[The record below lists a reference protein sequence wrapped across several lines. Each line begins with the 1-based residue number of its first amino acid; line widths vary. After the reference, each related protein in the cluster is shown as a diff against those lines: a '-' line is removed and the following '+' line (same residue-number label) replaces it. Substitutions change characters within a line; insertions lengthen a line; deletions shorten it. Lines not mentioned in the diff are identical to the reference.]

1 MKPALKSTLLLF
13 SFLVASLFAT
23 SCATFPK
30 NQLPKVS
37 ATPASGAKKVSLTY
51 SLKSGHDL
59 TGSRTEG
66 TAQQNGIY
74 EKALVSAMEKSGRF
88 SSVKSGKGGAVHL
101 DLDML
106 NHGNGGLAFV
116 SGFISGF
123 SLFTIPGGGSD
134 NYTLTANA
142 RTSSGRSR
150 EYRLDDGVTT
160 VFWLPLIF
168 AAPFAN
174 PLQVMPQVQENMFA
188 NLVPALEK
196 DGLIPRN

>member
-1 MKPALKSTLLLF
+1 MKPALRSTLLLL
-13 SFLVASLFAT
+13 SFLVASLFTT

-37 ATPASGAKKVSLTY
+37 GTPASGVKKISLTY
-51 SLKSGHDL
+51 TVKSGHNL

-66 TAQQNGIY
+66 TALQGGIY

-88 SSVKSGKGGAVHL
+88 SSVKSGRGGAVHL
-101 DLDML
+101 DVDML

-142 RTSSGRSR
+142 RTASGRSR

-174 PLQVMPQVQENMFA
+174 PVKVMPEVHENMFA
-188 NLVPALEK
+188 NLIPAMER